1 MHDIQKIR
9 DNPVNFDN
17 QIAKRGIRPV
27 SSSILAIDKE
37 KRILLTNIQDLQNE
51 RRKLSEKI
59 GSKKSSAGDKD
70 NDVESLI
77 NQVHAIKESINSYN
91 DQILKIDQKLK
102 NILLTLPNLPDE
114 DVPIGENED
123 SNIELDDRRFK
134 KIKTKSVKEHFE
146 LKGIENSMD
155 FETAAKVSG
164 SRFVFLK
171 GQIALLERALGQFML
186 DTHVIE
192 NKLVEVSPPIIV
204 NNNSMLG
211 TAQLPKFEEDQ
222 FQVVLHNHEKA
233 ATENRKWLIPTAE
246 VSLTNMVRDK
256 ITEKKELP
264 FRYVA
269 LTPCFRA
276 EAGAAG
282 RDTRGMIRQHQ
293 FQKVEMVSIT
303 EPELSTKEH
312 ERMLAC
318 AETILKKLD
327 LPYRVMVLSSGDMGF
342 SARKTFDLEVWLPGQ
357 NSYREI
363 SSISNCGD
371 FQARRMMARYK
382 FNEKDIRYLHTLN
395 GSGVAIGRAMIA
407 VIENYQT
414 SEGVVVPDALRK
426 YMNNINL
433 IKL

>member
-9 DNPVNFDN
+9 ENPANFDDE
-17 QIAKRGIRPV
+17 IAKRGIDPV
-27 SSSILAIDKE
+27 SSNILSVDKA
-37 KRILLTNIQDLQNE
+37 KRELLTNIQDLQNE
-51 RRKLSEKI
+51 RRKLSEQI
-59 GSKKSSAGDKD
+59 GAKKSSGIDS
-70 NDVESLI
+70 NVEDLV
-77 NQVHAIKESINSYN
+77 NKVHAIKEDINTYN
-91 DQILKIDQKLK
+91 DQIIKIDQRLK
-102 NILLTLPNLPDE
+102 NILLTLPNLAE
-114 DVPIGENED
+114 QDVPVGMNED
-123 SNIELDDRRFK
+123 SNKELVGRRFK
-134 KIKTKSVKEHFE
+134 IVKTKIVAEHFE
-146 LKGIENSMD
+146 LEGMEDSMD

-171 GQIALLERALGQFML
+171 GQIAMLERALGQFML

-192 NKLVEVSPPIIV
+192 NELIEVSPPIIV

-222 FQVVLHNHEKA
+222 FQVVLHNHEKSA
-233 ATENRKWLIPTAE
+233 IENRKWLIPTAE

-256 ITEKKELP
+256 VTEKKELP
-264 FRYVA
+264 LRYVA

-282 RDTRGMIRQHQ
+282 RDTRGMVRQHQ

-303 EPELSTKEH
+303 EPELSAQEH
-312 ERMLAC
+312 ERMLVC
-318 AETILKKLD
+318 AENILKKLD
-327 LPYRVMVLSSGDMGF
+327 LPYRVMILSTGDMGF

-363 SSISNCGD
+363 ASISNCGD

-395 GSGVAIGRAMIA
+395 GSGVALGRAMIA

-414 SEGVVVPDALRK
+414 PEGIIVPDALKK

>member
-9 DNPVNFDN
+9 ENPDYFDGE
-17 QIAKRGIRPV
+17 IAKRGIQPV
-27 SSSILAIDKE
+27 SSNILSLDKE
-37 KRILLTNIQDLQNE
+37 KRELLTNIQDLQNE
-51 RRKLSEKI
+51 RRKLSEQI
-59 GSKKSSAGDKD
+59 GVKKSSGIDSDIEDLVNK
-70 NDVESLI
+70 
-77 NQVHAIKESINSYN
+77 VHAIKEDINTYN
-91 DQILKIDQKLK
+91 NQIIKIDQRLK
-102 NILLTLPNLPDE
+102 NILLTLPNLAE
-114 DVPIGENED
+114 HDVPVGKNED
-123 SNIELDDRRFK
+123 SNMELVGRRFK
-134 KIKTKSVKEHFE
+134 TVKTKIVAEHFE
-146 LKGIENSMD
+146 LEGMEDSMD

-171 GQIALLERALGQFML
+171 GQIAMLERALGQFML

-192 NKLVEVSPPIIV
+192 NELIEVSPPIIV

-222 FQVVLHNHEKA
+222 FQVVLHNSDKSA
-233 ATENRKWLIPTAE
+233 IENRKWLIPTAE

-264 FRYVA
+264 LRYVA

-282 RDTRGMIRQHQ
+282 RDTRGMMRQHQ

-303 EPELSTKEH
+303 EPELSVQEH
-312 ERMLAC
+312 ERMLVC
-318 AETILKKLD
+318 AENILKKLD
-327 LPYRVMVLSSGDMGF
+327 LPYRVMILSTGDMGF

-363 SSISNCGD
+363 ASISNCGD

-395 GSGVAIGRAMIA
+395 GSGVALGRAMIA

-414 SEGVVVPDALRK
+414 SEGIIVPDALKK

>member
-9 DNPVNFDN
+9 ENPANFDDE
-17 QIAKRGIRPV
+17 IAKRGIDPV
-27 SSSILAIDKE
+27 SSNILSVDKA
-37 KRILLTNIQDLQNE
+37 KRELLTNIQDLQNE
-51 RRKLSEKI
+51 RRKLSEQI
-59 GSKKSSAGDKD
+59 GAKKSSGIDS
-70 NDVESLI
+70 NVEDLV
-77 NQVHAIKESINSYN
+77 NKVHAIKEDINTYN
-91 DQILKIDQKLK
+91 EQIIKIDQRLK
-102 NILLTLPNLPDE
+102 NILLTLPNLAE
-114 DVPIGENED
+114 QDVPVGMNED
-123 SNIELDDRRFK
+123 SNKELVGRRFK
-134 KIKTKSVKEHFE
+134 IVKTKIVAEHFE
-146 LKGIENSMD
+146 LEGMEDSMD

-171 GQIALLERALGQFML
+171 GQIAMLERALGQFML

-192 NKLVEVSPPIIV
+192 NELIEVSPPIIV

-222 FQVVLHNHEKA
+222 FQVVLHNHEKSA
-233 ATENRKWLIPTAE
+233 IENRKWLIPTAE

-256 ITEKKELP
+256 VTEKKELP
-264 FRYVA
+264 LRYVA

-282 RDTRGMIRQHQ
+282 RDTRGMVRQHQ

-303 EPELSTKEH
+303 EPELSAQEH
-312 ERMLAC
+312 ERMLVC
-318 AETILKKLD
+318 AENILKKLD
-327 LPYRVMVLSSGDMGF
+327 LPYRVMILSTGDMGF

-363 SSISNCGD
+363 ASISNCGD

-395 GSGVAIGRAMIA
+395 GSGVALGRAMIA

-414 SEGVVVPDALRK
+414 PEGIIVPDALKK

>member
-1 MHDIQKIR
+1 MHDIQRIR
-9 DNPVNFDN
+9 ENPSKFDEE
-17 QIAKRGIRPV
+17 ILKRGIGPV
-27 SSSILAIDKE
+27 SDNILKLDKE
-37 KRILLTNIQDLQNE
+37 KRKLTTHIQDLQNE
-51 RRKLSEKI
+51 RRLLSDEI
-59 GSKKSSAGDKD
+59 GIKKSESPDS
-70 NDVESLI
+70 DVTDII
-77 NQVHAIKESINSYN
+77 NKVHNLKENIVIINN
-91 DQILKIDQKLK
+91 QILEIDQELK
-102 NILLTLPNLPDE
+102 NILLTLPNLPEE
-114 DVPIGENED
+114 DVPIGEDEKF
-123 SNIELDDRRFK
+123 NIELEDHRFK
-134 KIKTKSVKEHFE
+134 IPENKFTKQHFE
-146 LKGIENSMD
+146 LSGIDSLMD

-171 GQIALLERALGQFML
+171 GQIAMLERALGQFML
-186 DTHVIE
+186 DTHIIDNGLIE
-192 NKLVEVSPPIIV
+192 ISPPIIV

-222 FQVVLHNHEKA
+222 FQVIVHHHEK
-233 ATENRKWLIPTAE
+233 TNIKNRKWLIPTAE
-246 VSLTNMVRDK
+246 VSLTNIVRER

-264 FRYVA
+264 LRYVA

-303 EPELSTKEH
+303 EPEMSSQEH
-312 ERMLAC
+312 ERMLTC
-318 AETILKKLD
+318 AENILKKLD
-327 LPYRVMVLSSGDMGF
+327 LPYRVMVLSTGDMGF
-342 SARKTFDLEVWLPGQ
+342 SARKTYDLEVWLPGQ

-382 FNEKDIRYLHTLN
+382 FNQKDIRYLHTLN
-395 GSGVAIGRAMIA
+395 GSGVAVGRAMIA
-407 VIENYQT
+407 VLENYQT
-414 SEGVVVPDALRK
+414 HEGIVVPDVLKK